1 MNIEWQI
8 ELSRKEWFFI
18 AILWFA
24 YGIVSFRLFATRFHF
39 HRLEIK
45 KESSTVRVSFFC
57 LIGKLLIP
65 VFLFLLWLHPVLIVE
80 QPGKT
85 EILLLLDDSQSMN
98 RPLDINNK
106 LSYLSGDHLNFS
118 NEDNSLLNR
127 QNNEFNKPS
136 RFKDSLLS
144 VDSPFDQA
152 QRLIDALILKWQF
165 QSTLNV
171 RLANLS
177 APTFFRKERFKGEA
191 DNEVSPIR
199 EALSQLVNNQ
209 IQSPIHS
216 VILLS
221 DGIEN
226 PDLSS
231 EKLNEKYPF
240 AINSIALGST
250 KTPIDLSFRWPI
262 DLKMSDKSF
271 VHSNNKNNNYTKKQK
286 FDSNQEIFQNS
297 SLENRSTLAE
307 SQNLEARLLT
317 GLEGNI
323 SCRLNYNSLKNEANL
338 ESFLFILGLSE
349 EELDRLPP
357 IQVELSKRT
366 SSNDLFQRISTQE
379 IDPKTFKQNQHYF
392 GKKLLFRWQP
402 EEQDRS
408 FRLTA
413 SFQGG
418 KDWNDRNDYF
428 DFILEN
434 EFKPIHVLL
443 IDEEPRFEYRFLK
456 ELLRRES
463 NINLNT
469 LLLSADPKL
478 VEIDPIA
485 ISANSLTTEKLSEY
499 DVIIWGDVLPE
510 SLGLTFTRFE
520 KLFQNE
526 QSTVAFW
533 FIAGDRF
540 LPGQYKKTFLDSLLS
555 NFAQTSSNETKKTGT
570 NKNEL
575 YRIEQTDFFSEIF
588 SNISVSDFAFDVSRI
603 YPQPFSGDRFRILA
617 SSNNIPIFLA
627 TYSNRHKILWQG
639 TDELWKLR
647 CRTRP
652 EIYGT
657 ESEVYRTFVL
667 NCLNYLSRRD
677 FNDQEFQ
684 EESNKSKSDLL
695 QEKEDVCCRLAF
707 LSKLASDSNGS
718 FFDLSDIKYKN
729 QAQVIEDLTQLLLKE
744 SNSRIVIQKKSAIPS
759 IIIFGCLLIL
769 LILIWK
775 NETT

>member
-8 ELSRKEWFFI
+8 ELSIKEWLFI

-24 YGIVSFRLFATRFHF
+24 YGIVSLRLFATRFHF
-39 HRLEIK
+39 DRLEIK
-45 KESSTVRVSFFC
+45 KKSSTVRVSFFC

-80 QPGKT
+80 RPGKT

-98 RPLDINNK
+98 RPLDINNEPSNS
-106 LSYLSGDHLNFS
+106 LGDHLNFS
-118 NEDNSLLNR
+118 NEGKSLFKR
-127 QNNEFNKPS
+127 QNNKLS
-136 RFKDSLLS
+136 RFKESSLT

-152 QRLIDALILKWQF
+152 QRLIDSLILKWQF
-165 QSTLNV
+165 HSTLNV

-191 DNEVSPIR
+191 ENEVSPIR
-199 EALSQLVNNQ
+199 TALSQLVNNQ
-209 IQSPIHS
+209 IQAPIHS

-226 PDLSS
+226 PDLSN

-250 KTPIDLSFRWPI
+250 KAPIDLSFRWPI
-262 DLKMSDKSF
+262 DLKMSDESF
-271 VHSNNKNNNYTKKQK
+271 FSPNNKNNNQTKKQK
-286 FDSNQEIFQNS
+286 FDSNRDIFLDS
-297 SLENRSTLAE
+297 SLENRSTLTE
-307 SQNLEARLLT
+307 FRKQEARLLT
-317 GLEGNI
+317 GLKGNI
-323 SCRLNYNSLKNEANL
+323 SCRLNYNSLKNEADL
-338 ESFLFILGLSE
+338 ESFLFIFGLSE

-357 IQVELSKRT
+357 IQVELFKRT
-366 SSNDLFQRISTQE
+366 PSNDLFQRISTQE

-402 EEQDRS
+402 EEQDRF

-434 EFKPIHVLL
+434 EFRPIQVLL
-443 IDEEPRFEYRFLK
+443 MDEEPRFEYRFLK

-463 NINLNT
+463 NIRLNT

-485 ISANSLTTEKLSEY
+485 LSADSLTTEKLSEY
-499 DVIIWGDVLPE
+499 DVVIWGDVRPE

-540 LPGQYKKTFLDSLLS
+540 LPDQYEKTFLDSLFS
-555 NFAQTSSNETKKTGT
+555 NFSQTFSNETNKIET

-575 YRIEQTDFFSEIF
+575 HRIEQTDFFSEIF
-588 SNISVSDFAFDVSRI
+588 SNISVSDFVFDVSRI
-603 YPQPFSGDRFRILA
+603 YPQTFSGDRFRILA
-617 SSNNIPIFLA
+617 SSNDIPIFLA

-647 CRTRP
+647 YGTRP
-652 EIYGT
+652 ELYRTG
-657 ESEVYRTFVL
+657 SEVYRTFVL

-677 FNDQEFQ
+677 FNDHEFQ
-684 EESNKSKSDLL
+684 KDSNNSKSDLL

-718 FFDLSDIKYKN
+718 FFDLSDVKYKN
-729 QAQVIEDLTQLLLKE
+729 QAQAIEDLTQLLIKE
-744 SNSRIVIQKKSAIPS
+744 SKSRIVIQKNSAIPS
-759 IIIFGCLLIL
+759 IIIFACLLIL
-769 LILIWK
+769 LVFIWK